1 MTTGT
6 ALAPARSLR
15 NLLTSDPFLMLQ
27 NRLSRFLEEPFATFM
42 PFAPSGEEFLS
53 TWTPACDIYETEK
66 NIVIKV
72 ELPEVEKKEVVV
84 SLENNLLTIRGERKF
99 NEETT
104 RDNYHRVER
113 RYGHFIRTFTLP
125 TFIEASKINA
135 EFKDG
140 VLNLVLPKTEE
151 AKPKLIEVKVK

>member
-15 NLLTSDPFLMLQ
+15 NLLNQDPFLMLQ
-27 NRLSRFLEEPFATFM
+27 NKLNRFLEEPFATFM
-42 PFAPSGEEFLS
+42 PFVPATEEFLT

-72 ELPEVEKKEVVV
+72 ELPEVVQKDVVV
-84 SLENNLLTIRGERKF
+84 TLENNLLSIRGERKF
-99 NEETT
+99 NGETK

-113 RYGHFIRTFTLP
+113 RYGQFIRTFTLP
-125 TFIEASKINA
+125 TYIEAEKIIA

-140 VLNLVLPKTEE
+140 VLNITLPKTEE
-151 AKPKLIEVKVK
+151 VRPKLIEVKVK